1 MFKIKFVII
10 LSSTVFIISPSEKWK
25 MRATIDL
32 MIYLPG
38 NEASWA
44 KVNKNNSRSRLSK
57 DILGDPEVYSG
68 GEGKSKRLFFP
79 SPALLYLPLGL
90 SGL

>member
-10 LSSTVFIISPSEKWK
+10 LSSTVFIISRSEKWK
-25 MRATIDL
+25 MRAIIDL

-38 NEASWA
+38 NEA